1 MVTPRLADKARLFV
15 LRHFSKHIPA
25 WMRFHDLEHTLTVT
39 RHALE
44 IGRAEGLPEK
54 DMLLVE
60 LAALFHDVGY
70 AVAYEGHEEAGAELA
85 HAWLMGHGA
94 TAAEAGRV
102 SRLILATRLRATP
115 KGKLQQVLRDADSA
129 KAGQADFMEK
139 GERLRQ
145 ERRHWSGT
153 AMPPRAWRL
162 ENLTYM
168 EGHRFYTAYAQRR
181 FGGQKEQNLSELRRA
196 VAGEGP
202 APSTVPG
209 REPYMDRDLSWL
221 AFNARVLQE
230 AKDPEVPL
238 LERLKFVAIHSSNLD
253 EFYRVRVSQ
262 LRSLRK
268 LGKRDRSALEVTP
281 GKRLEQINRV
291 ALAQQAEL
299 GKLYREDLLPGLRK
313 AGIRLIAA
321 GDLNKVQH
329 RTTRAYF
336 EEKVSHLLHPVPLR
350 REGLPFMED
359 RRLYLVLTLLSKS
372 SGAKRHLVC
381 NIPSEELGRFF
392 TLPSAK
398 GRTELIYL
406 DDVIRLGLVRHFKGW
421 RLKGCHAIKL
431 SRDAD
436 LYLEEEFTDNVAEKV
451 RRSLRKRRTG
461 MPARFLYDGSMHPE
475 LLERVRMGLRVKK
488 SECLEGGR
496 YHNLSDLMQLPVPGR
511 PELRYPPRSPMR
523 HPDLQGKDLFAAM
536 RKKDVLLQFPFHS
549 FGPITDWLHQAARDP
564 QVGRIAAT
572 LYRVARNSAVCE
584 ALVEAARKGKRVEVV
599 MEARA
604 RFDEGNN
611 LLWGAALE
619 QAGAKVV
626 YGLPGLKVH
635 GKLLLVERRERGKLR
650 RYTCLS
656 TGNFNEETARTY
668 ADLALLTVHQG
679 MAREAAAVLAGLM
692 REHVPPPTKL
702 LITAPHGL
710 REALERAID
719 KEIEQA
725 RAGRPAALF
734 IKLNSLEDRPLIRK
748 LYDADRAGVEVRAI
762 IRGICCLRTGVPGHS
777 RGIQAISIV
786 DRWLE
791 HARVY
796 RFHNAGKPLLYLSS
810 ADWMERNLD
819 RRVEVTFPILDPAV
833 QAEVEALLERQW
845 ADNVKARVLDR
856 DQTNLYRSG
865 SSGKRLRGQLAQY
878 QAVRK
883 LALAQAGRSIR
894 R

>member
-1 MVTPRLADKARLFV
+1 MVTPQLVDKARLFV
-15 LRHFSKHIPA
+15 LRHFSKRIPS

-39 RHALE
+39 RHAME
-44 IGRAEGLPEK
+44 IGRGEGIPAKE
-54 DMLLVE
+54 MLLLE
-60 LAALFHDVGY
+60 LAALFHDTGY
-70 AVAYEGHEEAGAELA
+70 AEAYVGHEEKGAALA
-85 HAWLMGHGA
+85 HGWLVEHGA
-94 TAAEAGRV
+94 TAAEAHRV
-102 SRLILATRLRATP
+102 TRLIMATRLGAPP
-115 KGKLQQVLRDADSA
+115 KGALQQVLRDADSA

-145 ERRHWSGT
+145 ERRHWSGK
-153 AMPPRAWRL
+153 AIPPRAWRL
-162 ENLTYM
+162 ENLSYL
-168 EGHRFYTAYAQRR
+168 EGHRFFTSYAQRR
-181 FGGQKEQNLSELRRA
+181 FGRQKEQNLAELRLAVSGKGRA
-196 VAGEGP
+196 TG
-202 APSTVPG
+202 SMPG

-230 AKDPEVPL
+230 AKDPDVPL

-281 GKRLEQINRV
+281 GKRLEQINRT

-299 GKLYREDLLPGLRK
+299 GRLYREELLPGLRK
-313 AGIRLIAA
+313 AGIRIRAEGSMGKAQERAA
-321 GDLNKVQH
+321 KAWFADRV
-329 RTTRAYF
+329 
-336 EEKVSHLLHPVPLR
+336 VHLLHPVPLHR
-350 REGLPFMED
+350 GGLPFMED
-359 RRLYLVLTLLSKS
+359 RRLYLVLSLMRKG
-372 SGAKRHLVC
+372 SGTKRHLLC

-398 GRTELIYL
+398 GRIDLIYL
-406 DDVIRLGLVRHFKGW
+406 DDVIRLGLARHFKGW

-436 LYLEEEFTDNVAEKV
+436 LYLEEEFTENVAEKV

-461 MPARFLYDGSMHPE
+461 MPARFLFDGTMPPE
-475 LLERVRMGLRVKK
+475 LLERVRLSLRVKK
-488 SECLEGGR
+488 TECLEGGR

-511 PELRYPPRSPMR
+511 PDLRYPPRPPLL
-523 HPDLQGKDLFAAM
+523 HPALQGKDLFAAM
-536 RKKDVLLQFPFHS
+536 RKRDVLLQFPMHS

-564 QVGRIAAT
+564 QVVRIAAT
-572 LYRVARNSAVCE
+572 LYRVAGNSSVCE

-626 YGLPGLKVH
+626 YGLPGFKVH
-635 GKLLLVERRERGKLR
+635 GKLLLVERMEQGRLR
-650 RYTCLS
+650 RYACLS
-656 TGNFNEETARTY
+656 TGNFNEDTARTY
-668 ADLALLTVHQG
+668 ADLALLTVHRG
-679 MAREAAAVLAGLM
+679 MAREATALLGGLM
-692 REHVPPPTKL
+692 RERVPPPTKL

-719 KEIEQA
+719 QEIEQA
-725 RAGRPAALF
+725 RSGRPAAIL

-791 HARVY
+791 HARAY

-819 RRVEVTFPILDPAV
+819 RRVEVAFPLLDPV
-833 QAEVEALLERQW
+833 VRQEVEDMLERQW

-856 DQTNLYRSG
+856 DQTNVFREETR
-865 SSGKRLRGQLAQY
+865 KR
-878 QAVRK
+878 AVRSQMEQYR
-883 LALAQAGRSIR
+883 AVR
-894 R
+894 RTASVK